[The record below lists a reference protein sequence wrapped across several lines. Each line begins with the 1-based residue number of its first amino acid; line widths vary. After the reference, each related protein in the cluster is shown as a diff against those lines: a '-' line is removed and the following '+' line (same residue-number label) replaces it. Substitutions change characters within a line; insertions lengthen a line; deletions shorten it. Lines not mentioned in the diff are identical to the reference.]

1 MWRDRSCLRKLTSA
15 SCASLSDAEIM
26 RESSL
31 NNNWQATQAG
41 VLQVVAS
48 PAVGNIFSPSG
59 VQRFILV
66 RISWGA
72 MLTKLSAAVF
82 FACIFLLQQSTSAQ
96 VTTSQYDN
104 ARTGAYLAE
113 KILKPQN
120 VNAKQFGK
128 LFSFHVDGDVYA
140 QPLYVSG
147 VEIPGQGKHNALYI
161 ATENDSVYAFDA
173 DGSPT
178 TRLWQVSFTNAK
190 AGITTLSEDIVSCP
204 FIAPKVGITSTLV
217 IDLKS
222 GTLYVLARTRESAG
236 VLHSATFHQHLHA
249 LAITT
254 GVEKFGGPVEIKA
267 SVPGSGGGSSSGAV
281 TFDAWKENPRA
292 ALLLVNG
299 VVYLTWA
306 SSCDVGP
313 YHGWVL
319 AYDAQTLQQKGVFNV
334 SPDAEEG
341 GIWAGDTGPAADSQG
356 NIFVATGNGKFDA
369 APNGRDYGDSML
381 KLNLGSD
388 GLALRDYFTPS
399 NQEQLNSHD
408 SDLGSGGP
416 VLLPDQP
423 GPHPHLL
430 LIGGKGATIYLLDRD
445 RLGKYQKVT
454 NIDPLQT
461 IPAASDIFGAM
472 AYWNKHVYFLGS
484 QDVLRDFVLE
494 NGQLVLKAASR
505 LPKFTDP
512 GATPTISADGARN
525 GVVWVIGSKTWNGSN
540 RPAVLHAYD
549 AANVAKELYNTEE
562 NSARDRP
569 GLALRFT
576 IPTVVN
582 GRVYIGTKSEVDV
595 YGLLPTRK

>member
-1 MWRDRSCLRKLTSA
+1 MPIKFS
-15 SCASLSDAEIM
+15 
-26 RESSL
+26 
-31 NNNWQATQAG
+31 
-41 VLQVVAS
+41 VALLF
-48 PAVGNIFSPSG
+48 AFS
-59 VQRFILV
+59 
-66 RISWGA
+66 
-72 MLTKLSAAVF
+72 
-82 FACIFLLQQSTSAQ
+82 FLASTSAQ

-104 ARTGAYLAE
+104 ARTGSYLAE

-128 LFSFHVDGDVYA
+128 LFTFHVDGDVYA
-140 QPLYVSG
+140 QPLYVPG
-147 VEIPGQGKHNALYI
+147 VEIPGQGKHNVVYI
-161 ATENDSVYAFDA
+161 ATENDSVFAFDA
-173 DGSPT
+173 EGNPGT
-178 TRLWQVSFTNAK
+178 PLWQVSFTNTK

-204 FIAPKVGITSTLV
+204 FIAPKVGITSTPV

-236 VLHSATFHQHLHA
+236 VLHSSTFHQHLHA

-267 SVPGSGGGSSSGAV
+267 SVPGSGAGTAGGSVA
-281 TFDAWKENPRA
+281 FDAWKENPRA
-292 ALLLVNG
+292 ALLLVSG

-341 GIWAGDTGPAADSQG
+341 GIWAGDTGPAADSDG

-369 APNGRDYGDSML
+369 GRDYGDSML
-381 KLNLGSD
+381 KLSLGSD
-388 GLALRDYFTPS
+388 GLALRDYFTPA
-399 NQEQLNSHD
+399 NQEQLNASD

-416 VLLPDQP
+416 ILLPDQP

-430 LIGGKGATIYLLDRD
+430 LIGGKGATLYLLDQD

-461 IPAASDIFGAM
+461 IPAASDIFGAV

-484 QDVLRDFVLE
+484 QDVLRDFALE
-494 NGQLVLKAASR
+494 NGQLVLKATARGSR
-505 LPKFTDP
+505 FIP
-512 GATPTISADGARN
+512 GFTPTISADGTKN
-525 GVVWVIGSKTWNGSN
+525 GIVWIIGTKTWNGN
-540 RPAVLHAYD
+540 DRPAVLHAY
-549 AANVAKELYNTEE
+549 AAADVTKELYNTEE

-595 YGLLPTRK
+595 YGLLPTGK

>member
-1 MWRDRSCLRKLTSA
+1 MPAKLP
-15 SCASLSDAEIM
+15 
-26 RESSL
+26 
-31 NNNWQATQAG
+31 AT
-41 VLQVVAS
+41 LFVVCT
-48 PAVGNIFSPSG
+48 F
-59 VQRFILV
+59 LV
-66 RISWGA
+66 A
-72 MLTKLSAAVF
+72 QLAL
-82 FACIFLLQQSTSAQ
+82 AQ

-104 ARTGAYLAE
+104 ARTGAYLGE
-113 KILKPQN
+113 KTLSPQN

-128 LFSFHVDGDVYA
+128 IFALPVDGDVYA
-140 QPLYVSG
+140 QPLYVPG
-147 VEIPGQGKHNALYI
+147 VEIPGQGKHNVVYI

-173 DGSPT
+173 EGNPKT
-178 TRLWQVSFTNAK
+178 PLWQVSFIDAK

-204 FIAPKVGITSTLV
+204 FIAPKVGITSTPV

-236 VLHSATFHQHLHA
+236 VLRSSTFHQRLHA

-267 SVPGSGGGSSSGAV
+267 SVTGSGGGSTGGSVA
-281 TFDAWKENPRA
+281 FDPWKENPRA

-299 VVYLTWA
+299 IVYLTWA

-341 GIWAGDTGPAADSQG
+341 GIWAGDAGPAADSDG

-369 APNGRDYGDSML
+369 GSNGRDYGDSML
-381 KLNLGSD
+381 KLSVGSD
-388 GLALRDYFTPS
+388 GLALRDYFTPA
-399 NQEQLNSHD
+399 NQEQLNASD

-416 VLLPDQP
+416 VLLPNHP

-430 LIGGKGATIYLLDRD
+430 LIGGKGATLYLLDRD

-461 IPAASDIFGAM
+461 IPAASDILGAVG
-472 AYWNKHVYFLGS
+472 YWNKHVYFLGS
-484 QDVLRDFVLE
+484 QDVLRDFALE
-494 NGQLVLKAASR
+494 NGKLVLKVNAAG
-505 LPKFTDP
+505 PKFTDP
-512 GATPTISADGARN
+512 GATPTISADGTKK
-525 GVVWVIGSKTWNGSN
+525 GVVWVIGTKTWNGSD

-549 AANVAKELYNTEE
+549 AVNVARELYNTEQ

-582 GRVYIGTKSEVDV
+582 SRVYVGAKSEVDV
-595 YGLLPTRK
+595 YGLLVGGK